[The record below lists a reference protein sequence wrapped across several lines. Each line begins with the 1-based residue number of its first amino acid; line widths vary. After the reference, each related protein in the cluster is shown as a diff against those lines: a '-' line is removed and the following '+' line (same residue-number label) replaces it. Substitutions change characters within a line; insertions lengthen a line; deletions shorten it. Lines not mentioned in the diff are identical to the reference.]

1 MIKNFFT
8 DKYHYLLVAALW
20 TSCLFIGGCE
30 NSQKQIDAVTKDK
43 VMVDEVK
50 HIQSYLSQK
59 GLVKAKLS
67 SPLMLRYEK
76 DSLYSEFPK
85 NLHVDFFDSTSHI
98 ESWLDSKYGKY
109 FESQNKVYLRDSVVA
124 INTKGDT
131 LKTAELWWDQQKEKF
146 YTDKPYELNT
156 KTRRIHG
163 EKGLEA
169 SQDFSNITFNYPEGV
184 VQVSQSGF
192 AQ

>member
-1 MIKNFFT
+1 MTNFFAN
-8 DKYHYLLVAALW
+8 KKHSIVLAALW
-20 TSCLFIGGCE
+20 TSCFFICSCE
-30 NSQKQIDAVTKDK
+30 NTQKQIDAVTKNK
-43 VMVDEVK
+43 VMIDEVK
-50 HIQSYLSQK
+50 DIQSYLSQH
-59 GLVKAKLS
+59 GLVKAKLRA
-67 SPLMLRYEK
+67 PLMLRYEK

-85 NLHVDFFDSTSHI
+85 KLHVDFFDSTAHI

-131 LKTAELWWDQQKEKF
+131 LKTHELWWDQQKEKF

-156 KTRRIHG
+156 KTKRIHG
-163 EKGLEA
+163 ERGLEA
-169 SQDFSNITFNYPEGV
+169 SQDFTNITFNYPEGV

>member
-1 MIKNFFT
+1 MTKSFFVNKNFS
-8 DKYHYLLVAALW
+8 LIIAALW
-20 TSCLFIGGCE
+20 ISCFFLWGCE
-30 NSQKQIDAVTKDK
+30 NTQKQIDDVTRKK

-50 HIQSYLSQK
+50 NIESYLSQQ
-59 GLVKAKLS
+59 GVVKAKLNA
-67 SPLMLRYEK
+67 PLMLRYER
-76 DSLYSEFPK
+76 DSMYSEFPK
-85 NLHVDFFDSTSHI
+85 KLHVDFYDSTGRI

-109 FESQNKVYLRDSVVA
+109 FETQNKVYLRDSVVA

-131 LKTAELWWDQQKEKF
+131 LKTHELWWDQQKEKF

-163 EKGLEA
+163 ERGLEA
-169 SQDFSNITFNYPEGV
+169 SQDFNNIIFNYPEGI

>member
-1 MIKNFFT
+1 MIKNFANTNHFMIT
-8 DKYHYLLVAALW
+8 AALW
-20 TSCLFIGGCE
+20 ISCFFICSCE
-30 NSQKQIDAVTKDK
+30 NSQKQIDDVTKNK

-50 HIQSYLSQK
+50 NIQSYLSQE
-59 GLVKAKLS
+59 GVVKAKLNA
-67 SPLMLRYEK
+67 PLMLRYEK
-76 DSLYSEFPK
+76 DSMYAEFPEK
-85 NLHVDFFDSTSHI
+85 LHVDFFDSTAHKQ
-98 ESWLDSKYGKY
+98 SWLDSKYGKY

-131 LKTAELWWDQQKEKF
+131 LKTQELWWDQQREKF

-169 SQDFSNITFNYPEGV
+169 SQDFSNIIFNYPEGV

>member
-1 MIKNFFT
+1 MI
-8 DKYHYLLVAALW
+8 VAALW
-20 TSCLFIGGCE
+20 TSCFFMFGCE
-30 NSQKQIDAVTKDK
+30 NTQKQIDDITQNK

-50 HIQSYLSQK
+50 NIQSYLSQQ
-59 GLVKAKLS
+59 GVVKAKLKA
-67 SPLMLRYEK
+67 PLMLRYER
-76 DSLYSEFPK
+76 DSMYSEFPK
-85 NLHVDFFDSTSHI
+85 SLHVDFYDSTAHI
-98 ESWLDSKYGKY
+98 ESWLDAKYGKY

-131 LKTAELWWDQQKEKF
+131 LKTHELWWDQQKEKF

-163 EKGLEA
+163 ERGLEA
-169 SQDFSNITFNYPEGV
+169 SQDFNNIIFNYPEGV

-192 AQ
+192 PQ

>member
-1 MIKNFFT
+1 M
-8 DKYHYLLVAALW
+8 
-20 TSCLFIGGCE
+20 GGCE
-30 NSQKQIDAVTKDK
+30 NSQKQIDAVTRNK
-43 VMVDEVK
+43 VMIDVVK
-50 HIQSYLSQK
+50 DIQSYLSQH
-59 GLVKAKLS
+59 GVVKAKLTA
-67 SPLMLRYEK
+67 PLMLRYEK
-76 DSLYSEFPK
+76 DSLYSEFPNK
-85 NLHVDFFDSTSHI
+85 LHVDFFDSTAKR

-131 LKTAELWWDQQKEKF
+131 LKTHELWWDQQKEKF

-156 KTRRIHG
+156 KTKRIHG
-163 EKGLEA
+163 ERGLEA
-169 SQDFSNITFNYPEGV
+169 SQDFNNITFNYPEGV